1 MKKKDL
7 APGCLKE
14 EKQEGSG
21 AIFWAFASIFL
32 VGIAIICLIF
42 SQFCH

>member
-1 MKKKDL
+1 MKKKDFD
-7 APGCLKE
+7 PGYLIE

-32 VGIAIICLIF
+32 VGIAITCLIF
-42 SQFCH
+42 SRFCH

>member
-1 MKKKDL
+1 MKKKDF
-7 APGCLKE
+7 APGSLIE

-32 VGIAIICLIF
+32 VGIVIICLLF